1 MPVLYQ
7 AGCVNEAVNGMC
19 SPVYCQHLYNI
30 HVHRLGGALLSI
42 YYNRQE
48 RVCFVYV
55 YVCEG
60 LQGSC
65 GMQIVYTRDR
75 NGGEEGISMIACH

>member
-48 RVCFVYV
+48 RPSSVGGSVCL
-55 YVCEG
+55 C
-60 LQGSC
+60 LC
-65 GMQIVYTRDR
+65 I
-75 NGGEEGISMIACH
+75 